1 MAWSLFCKCNNNRAV
16 DWGVDNH
23 NFELLFCVVQ
33 LWSRKPFII
42 WFVCMVT
49 IFASFVNV
57 KLWGQLTMGVSVWGL
72 CQVDF
77 AAGYLGLGEYSS
89 VVQLSYN
96 CHSQNNKNFI
106 RELPKNL
113 WFLLVLP
120 WKPQVLWVL
129 EIVPG
134 KGEAI
139 PWH

>member
-1 MAWSLFCKCNNNRAV
+1 MAWSLLDKCNNNSTV
-16 DWGVDNH
+16 DWDWH
-23 NFELLFCVVQ
+23 
-33 LWSRKPFII
+33 II
-42 WFVCMVT
+42 LSFSFVLCSSEAESLSSWFVCMVT
-49 IFASFVNV
+49 IFGSFVNV

-77 AAGYLGLGEYSS
+77 AAGYLGLGEYIS
-89 VVQLSYN
+89 VVQLSYYR
-96 CHSQNNKNFI
+96 HPQNLKNFI

-120 WKPQVLWVL
+120 WKPQVLWLL

-134 KGEAI
+134 KGEAN